1 MNELLLIATLLLTYG
16 SILLTF
22 RYFGGT
28 GLYVMNSVITIL
40 ANIEVL
46 VVVDAFGIEQTL
58 GNVLFATTFLVT
70 DILSETSG
78 KKAARRAVLIGVA
91 SLTFFLILTQ
101 LWVRYLPSE
110 SDWAMPSI
118 QTLFSFAPRTIG
130 ASLAVYILS
139 QQFDVWIYHQW
150 WNLTERLSGSHRSWL
165 WVRNNGSTMIS
176 QLINTVVFTLLAF
189 YGVYDTDTLVSIML
203 STYIVYFIISIL
215 DTPVIYLARR
225 INEKRQN
232 VTPQQ

>member
-1 MNELLLIATLLLTYG
+1 MNELLLIATLRLTYG

-46 VVVDAFGIEQTL
+46 VVVNAFGIEQTL

-91 SLTFFLILTQ
+91 FLIFFLILTQ
-101 LWVRYLPSE
+101 LWVRYLPS
-110 SDWAMPSI
+110 
-118 QTLFSFAPRTIG
+118 
-130 ASLAVYILS
+130 
-139 QQFDVWIYHQW
+139 
-150 WNLTERLSGSHRSWL
+150 
-165 WVRNNGSTMIS
+165 
-176 QLINTVVFTLLAF
+176 
-189 YGVYDTDTLVSIML
+189 
-203 STYIVYFIISIL
+203 
-215 DTPVIYLARR
+215 
-225 INEKRQN
+225 
-232 VTPQQ
+232 